1 MRSKFASVLLL
12 VWLVSPSLASGRK
25 DAPVFEVS
33 ATKFLL
39 GTKVDITVLHSE
51 VRGAQAACYAAF
63 KEMERVESVL
73 SAHKPDSEI
82 SRINSAAGRHPV
94 KVSAETFAILARA
107 VSYSSRLEGRFDVT
121 IGPVSELW
129 GFNGDR
135 DVALPQPERLQA
147 LLKLVDFRNLTLS
160 EADSTAYL
168 RVKGM
173 RLDLGGI
180 AKGYAIDRAATVLR
194 AHGLQDFL
202 INAGGDIYASGTKPE
217 GQKWRVGV
225 QHPRRPR
232 ALLATLEVSDMAV
245 ATSGDYERFVEID
258 GVRYH
263 HILDPETGY
272 PATQCQSV
280 TVFAPTAEEADVWA
294 TYCFIVG
301 FEAYQHGPHRSTHP
315 ALFVN
320 ASGRVRFTPELK
332 KLYRLRLLP

>member
-73 SAHKPDSEI
+73 SSHKPDSEI
-82 SRINSAAGRHPV
+82 SRINSAAGSHPV

-107 VSYSSRLEGRFDVT
+107 VAYSSRLAGRFDVT

-135 DVALPQPERLQA
+135 DVALPQPERLRA
-147 LLKLVDFRNLTLS
+147 LLKLVDFRNLALN

-232 ALLATLEVSDMAV
+232 ALLATFEVSDMAV

-301 FEAYQHGPHRSTHP
+301 FEAYQQGPHRSIHP

-320 ASGRVRFTPELK
+320 ASGRVRLTPELK
-332 KLYRLRLLP
+332 NLYRLRLLP